1 MLGKLLPR
9 QIGFF
14 DYFDQHSA
22 LTVDVARELLAMA
35 EGADGLASHVLK
47 IREIE
52 QEADRITHTCVDSL
66 HKTFITPF
74 DRNHIHDLIKRLD
87 DVIDVIDSAATRIQ
101 LYDIEVLTPEFK
113 AFAETL
119 LRASQEIHSAVSG
132 LRNLKNLREIEKH
145 CVAIHHLENEGD
157 DILRKALVRLFRE
170 ETNAVLIIKWKEIY
184 ERLEKA
190 TDRCEAVA
198 NIVQSVLI
206 EAS

>member
-14 DYFDQHSA
+14 DYFDQHSTLA
-22 LTVDVARELLAMA
+22 VEVARELQAMA
-35 EGADGLASHVLK
+35 NGVADLSPHVQR

-87 DVIDVIDSAATRIQ
+87 DVIDVIDSVATRIQ
-101 LYDIEVLTPEFK
+101 LYDLTVMTPEFK
-113 AFAETL
+113 AFADTL
-119 LRASQEIHSAVSG
+119 LHASQEIHAAVSG
-132 LRNLKNLREIEKH
+132 LRNLKNVREIEKH

-170 ETNAVLIIKWKEIY
+170 EPNAVLIIKWKEIY